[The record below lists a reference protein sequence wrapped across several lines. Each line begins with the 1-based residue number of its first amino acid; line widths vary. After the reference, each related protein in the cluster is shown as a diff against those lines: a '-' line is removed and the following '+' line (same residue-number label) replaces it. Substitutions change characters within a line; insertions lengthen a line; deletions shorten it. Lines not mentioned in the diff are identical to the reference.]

1 MDEQYFGDFA
11 TLVAE
16 AGKLHGDICAGIEIG
31 TRMTMCGLK
40 RIGISGPKGSDRKK
54 LIVFVEID
62 RCCTDAIMALTGCR
76 PGKRSMKIRDYGK
89 MAATFINLESGRAV
103 RVAMMRRK
111 ESRNDGDAKKPDFET
126 APEAELF
133 SISDVEVP
141 LRPED
146 LPGRPLRRVACD
158 RCGESIMDGREIA
171 HQGENLCR
179 PCFEQAN
186 YYRPIALNEMNS
198 EETSC
203 CKKCATPSL
212 GL

>member
-1 MDEQYFGDFA
+1 MEEQYVGDFE

-40 RIGISGPKGSDRKK
+40 KIGITDPKGADRKK

-103 RVAMMRRK
+103 RVAMARRQ
-111 ESRNDGDAKKPDFET
+111 ESRNEDKAQRPDFAT
-126 APEAELF
+126 APEEELF
-133 SISDVEVP
+133 SIRDVEVP
-141 LRPED
+141 QI
-146 LPGRPLRRVACD
+146 GR
-158 RCGESIMDGREIA
+158 A
-171 HQGENLCR
+171 HV
-179 PCFEQAN
+179 
-186 YYRPIALNEMNS
+186 
-198 EETSC
+198 
-203 CKKCATPSL
+203 
-212 GL
+212 